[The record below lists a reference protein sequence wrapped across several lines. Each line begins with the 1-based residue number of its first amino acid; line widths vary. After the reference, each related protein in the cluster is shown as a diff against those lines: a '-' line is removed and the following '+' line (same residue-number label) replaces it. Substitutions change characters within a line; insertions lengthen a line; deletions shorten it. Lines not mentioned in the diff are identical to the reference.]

1 MIDKHIFSATLDLLG
16 KLSKRK
22 AQMQMYEIKAIQKI
36 YLSKLIEAGSQEDAE
51 QLALSNLDVDDF
63 GEADYSELYLDHIK
77 MVGSKNYKIEITFT
91 ANQELTKGELA
102 DLESAISLQLEEPK
116 DYDQNDV
123 SYEVKEIAYKIEEV
137 KQ

>member
-1 MIDKHIFSATLDLLG
+1 
-16 KLSKRK
+16 
-22 AQMQMYEIKAIQKI
+22 MQMYEIKAIQKI

-77 MVGSKNYKIEITFT
+77 MVGSRNYKIEITFT
-91 ANQELTKGELA
+91 TNQELTKGELA
-102 DLESAISLQLEEPK
+102 DLESAVSLQLEEPK

-123 SYEVKEIAYKIEEV
+123 SYEIKEITYKIEEV
-137 KQ
+137 K

>member
-1 MIDKHIFSATLDLLG
+1 MK
-16 KLSKRK
+16 
-22 AQMQMYEIKAIQKI
+22 MYEVKAIQKI

-77 MVGSKNYKIEITFT
+77 MVGSRNYKIEITFT
-91 ANQELTKGELA
+91 TNQELTKGELA

-123 SYEVKEIAYKIEEV
+123 SYEVKEITYKIE
-137 KQ
+137 KTN